1 MTQSHEKLRFS
12 YGLVISF
19 LHCMICLANNLHQ
32 LKVRRRRESI
42 TIGMEVNVESI
53 LIVQFVN
60 HIASSIS
67 EQGSEQGSES
77 KATRAKQPMDIDS
90 QISGQAL
97 TVSFLGKWPR
107 GRP

>member
-1 MTQSHEKLRFS
+1 MD
-12 YGLVISF
+12 
-19 LHCMICLANNLHQ
+19 
-32 LKVRRRRESI
+32 
-42 TIGMEVNVESI
+42 VNVESI
-53 LIVQFVN
+53 LIVHFVN

-97 TVSFLGKWPR
+97 TVSFLGKLSK
-107 GRP
+107 GRQ